1 MNRGAEPLWLPLN
14 VILRVH
20 ERQIELHGGLS
31 GVRDTG
37 LLESAMARPLNA
49 WSYGETDLCILASL
63 YGKGIIGNHPFADG
77 NKRTG
82 LVAIE
87 LFLELN
93 GLSLEADD
101 DDILATILAV
111 ASGDMSETDL
121 ADWLREHTHAH

>member
-1 MNRGAEPLWLPLN
+1 MSMSAEPVWLPKN

-20 ERQIELHGGLS
+20 ERQIEIHGGLS
-31 GVRDTG
+31 GVRDEG

-49 WSYGETDLCILASL
+49 YSYGETDLCMLAAL

-93 GLSLEADD
+93 DLSLTADD
-101 DDILATILAV
+101 DHVLAVILSV
-111 ASGDMSETDL
+111 ASGDMSEAEL
-121 ADWLREHTHAH
+121 ADWLRENTCVV